1 MSQLMPELLSTWSW
15 RLDRV
20 RNGRTVLTRGQAV
33 TARADLTHD
42 RSVHPAEYADY
53 EEEFAAA
60 VDALEI
66 LAQQPNRADDL
77 LSVLSTE
84 RRRREAEDARAGYAA
99 APDPAAGRARVSLAA
114 EHDRVPKGLPDLLD
128 QWVHRLIRY
137 RNGAKIIA
145 PLEAA
150 RAEIRL
156 RNEADLN
163 PGAFRNATAAPFFG
177 RVMRELGEI
186 ATEQRP
192 GIHVGGRGPKRG
204 IPDDTF
210 L

>member
-1 MSQLMPELLSTWSW
+1 M
-15 RLDRV
+15 
-20 RNGRTVLTRGQAV
+20 
-33 TARADLTHD
+33 
-42 RSVHPAEYADY
+42 
-53 EEEFAAA
+53 
-60 VDALEI
+60 
-66 LAQQPNRADDL
+66 
-77 LSVLSTE
+77 
-84 RRRREAEDARAGYAA
+84 
-99 APDPAAGRARVSLAA
+99 SLAA

-145 PLEAA
+145 PIEAA